1 MEKLKEINL
10 IDLYPQKKI
19 DKWLKNYLILNDI
32 EVQKWIINKANK
44 YKRNGKPIEK
54 FNVLSYLKPLQ
65 DYCDYYKVENTTE
78 LFKESLDDRN
88 IRLINYLTE
97 LLNKGV
103 NEVSVKN
110 AYQSRIKSF
119 FSARGFGLTDGLET
133 EQSGLNKNEIYLDQM
148 MFKRIYDRIENKEYK
163 LIMMIQALTGL
174 RISDVLTELTKEVNG
189 KAKYKI
195 KKYEIKENDIVKDY
209 YYYIKDFNTQKE
221 SVKINFMFFP
231 KELVELIKSVYPID
245 DLTELDLSKDF
256 LKTRNKTFIDKYD
269 FLKKL
274 KRISKDLFPNS
285 VVRTHSFRKFF
296 SNQLGKVNLTKL
308 DDKIGTDIEVNFKE
322 HLLGHKVHY
331 SSKVYKQYTENINK
345 YFSLWKLMETVLCI
359 DYKIKNVTD
368 EKIVEIREE
377 NQSLKNQI
385 EILIKKNNG
394 IVSIVK
400 SLSQLIIENEA
411 NITPKLPKIDFT
423 DKDKEF
429 QEKEMR
435 KFRERGEKIQEIEE
449 ALKKLT

>member
-1 MEKLKEINL
+1 M
-10 IDLYPQKKI
+10 
-19 DKWLKNYLILNDI
+19 
-32 EVQKWIINKANK
+32 
-44 YKRNGKPIEK
+44 
-54 FNVLSYLKPLQ
+54 
-65 DYCDYYKVENTTE
+65 
-78 LFKESLDDRN
+78 
-88 IRLINYLTE
+88 
-97 LLNKGV
+97 NKGV

-110 AYQSRIKSF
+110 AYQSRIKFF

-174 RISDVLTELTKEVNG
+174 RISDVLTELTKEVNE
-189 KAKYKI
+189 KAKYKF

-245 DLTELDLSKDF
+245 DLTKLDLSKDF
-256 LKTRNKTFIDKYD
+256 LKTRNKTLIDKYD

-274 KRISKDLFPNS
+274 KKISKELFPNS

-296 SNQLGKVNLTKL
+296 CNQLGKVNLTKL
-308 DDKIGTDIEVNFKE
+308 DEKIGTDIEVNFKE

-345 YFSLWKLMETVLCI
+345 YFSLWKLIETVLCI

-400 SLSQLIIENEA
+400 NLSQLIIENEA
-411 NITPKLPKIDFT
+411 NITPSLPKIDFT
-423 DKDKEF
+423 DKDNEF
-429 QEKEMR
+429 QEREMR
-435 KFRERGEKIQEIEE
+435 KFRERDEKVKEIEE
-449 ALKKLT
+449 TLKKLT

>member
-32 EVQKWIINKANK
+32 EVQKWIINKANR
-44 YKRNGKPIEK
+44 YKRNGKNIEK
-54 FNVLSYLKPLQ
+54 FNIASYLKPLQ

-88 IRLINYLTE
+88 TRLINYLTE

-189 KAKYKI
+189 KAKYKF

-245 DLTELDLSKDF
+245 DLTKLDLSKDF
-256 LKTRNKTFIDKYD
+256 LKTRNKTLIDKYD

-274 KRISKDLFPNS
+274 KKISKELFPNS

-308 DDKIGTDIEVNFKE
+308 DEKIGTDIEVNFKE

-345 YFSLWKLMETVLCI
+345 YFSLWKLIETVLCI

-400 SLSQLIIENEA
+400 NLSQLIIENEA
-411 NITPKLPKIDFT
+411 SITPSLPKIDFT